1 MYRLIWGH
9 FIEKNGK
16 INVKKELKRYC
27 FKEIENLPATMN
39 SFRILQIKGN
49 LNDLLRYIFVSKY
62 TSPNSTCEIKL
73 PCFFFLHLYSI
84 ENSH

>member
-9 FIEKNGK
+9 FIEKNRK
-16 INVKKELKRYC
+16 INVQKELKGYC

-62 TSPNSTCEIKL
+62 TSPNSTCEKKL
-73 PCFFFLHLYSI
+73 PCFFS
-84 ENSH
+84 